1 MLTAERMLSM
11 YSVIWS
17 SHFGHHL
24 WGATDKAGKTY
35 YIESPPIPKWS
46 HLLMRPG
53 AKTFRLLEFWWSRKK
68 EPEPALSLLRSD
80 VPGARGNAARC
91 GVSPYRSA
99 PTRKERIDFVK
110 QANNRLPDDTRR
122 YYPLTPSDD
131 EPLKRRIGIVVR
143 LPGPVDQR
151 PQAHVQRS
159 PIDGQSRGHMRQGA
173 RTPRL
178 HQVARTHSRAAD
190 PQPIERCR
198 PRRPLE
204 GHRRRAECR
213 AIGRAAHRGRTARV
227 GRVGVVGVLPDAVDQ
242 RPQAHVQRSPI
253 EG

>member
-1 MLTAERMLSM
+1 
-11 YSVIWS
+11 
-17 SHFGHHL
+17 
-24 WGATDKAGKTY
+24 
-35 YIESPPIPKWS
+35 
-46 HLLMRPG
+46 MRPHEMHRYLLDHTDFET
-53 AKTFRLLEFWWSRKK
+53 ADEIVYHVYHSEILNRLFFEDYEAYFAQSKFEKIEISKFMPDVKPDPETQQRLEHLHPGRKDFSTTGILVVAEK

-143 LPGPVDQR
+143 LPGTVDQR

-159 PIDGQSRGHMRQGA
+159 PIDG
-173 RTPRL
+173 
-178 HQVARTHSRAAD
+178 
-190 PQPIERCR
+190 
-198 PRRPLE
+198 
-204 GHRRRAECR
+204 
-213 AIGRAAHRGRTARV
+213 
-227 GRVGVVGVLPDAVDQ
+227 
-242 RPQAHVQRSPI
+242 
-253 EG
+253 